1 MNAPRQP
8 KQSETEAHLSE
19 TLRQIE
25 RIKLEWETTIDAIS
39 QLVCLIDREG
49 TVLRANRAVESWNLA
64 NVREVKGKKLHRLLH
79 GVCGSATCY
88 WGDFWKKV
96 QAAMILHAAM
106 EYEVD
111 DKILD
116 RFLQISLRPIIDYH
130 KGEEQVHNGVATVV
144 IQDITINKCAAEAL
158 MEAKDAAE
166 AAAKAKSQFLANMSH
181 EIRTPLNAVIGMTSI
196 LLDTPLNK
204 EQRDFVQTIRTS
216 GDALLMIIN
225 DILDFSK
232 IEANMLEL
240 ELQPFDLRG
249 CIEESLDL
257 IAPTASNKGIDLAY
271 VIHEAAPAMPVGD
284 VTRLRQVMVNLLSN
298 AVKFTERGEVV
309 VTVKAQPLSGNHY
322 EFHFAVKDTGI
333 GIPADRMGRLFQS
346 FTQVDATTTR
356 KYGGTGLG
364 LAISKRLIELM
375 GGKIWVDSE
384 FGKGSV
390 FNFTINMDSVPSQGR
405 AFLQGRQ
412 TQMLGK
418 RLLIVDD
425 NATNRYIMVRQ
436 ARSWGME
443 PFAFASGMEVLDWL
457 QQGNY
462 FSIGILD
469 MAMPEMDGVNL
480 AQEIRKIE
488 GHEEIP
494 LIMLT
499 SMGNRESGKHGNL
512 FAAHLTKP
520 VKPAQLHIVLLSVLT
535 GQKVALS
542 ETERPFTFDP
552 ELGRQLPLRILLAE
566 DNAINQKVTLRILER
581 LGYRPDVAVNG
592 MQVIEAVNSKS
603 YDLILMDVQMPD
615 MDGVAATH
623 QIRGMV
629 PLEKQP
635 WIVALT
641 AHALPG
647 DREIYLATGMD
658 DYISKPVRPEELV
671 AALERCKRPEHAR
684 HAPETTGTGRLRAE
698 RMGEGTAIDIE
709 VLNQLQNAMGESG
722 PKLLIDLIDIY
733 LDDTPKRL
741 GEIQDAVIHRDA
753 NALRDA
759 AHPLKSS
766 SASLGAILFSELCQQ
781 LEEMGIRRRLSGAS
795 EGVDAL
801 NAEFDRVRWALQQY
815 KTML

>member
-1 MNAPRQP
+1 MSEASPP
-8 KQSETEAHLSE
+8 KQSQSDAGVYE

-25 RIKLEWETTIDAIS
+25 RIKLEWETTIDAIPS
-39 QLVCLIDREG
+39 LVCLIDRQG
-49 TVLRANRAVESWNLA
+49 TVLRANRAVETWNLSD
-64 NVREVKGKKLHRLLH
+64 VRQVHGKKLHRLLH
-79 GVCGSATCY
+79 GVCGSTLCY
-88 WGDFWKKV
+88 WGDYWEKV
-96 QAAMILHAAM
+96 QAAMNLHAPL
-106 EYEVD
+106 EYEVE

-116 RFLQISLRPIIDYH
+116 KYLQISMRPVVDAH
-130 KGEEQVHNGVATVV
+130 KGDGQLHDGIAVIVV
-144 IQDITINKCAAEAL
+144 QDITINKQALEAL
-158 MEAKDAAE
+158 IEAKDAAE

-181 EIRTPLNAVIGMTSI
+181 EIRTPLNAIIGMTSI
-196 LLDTPLNK
+196 LYDTSLNH
-204 EQRDFVQTIRTS
+204 EQREFVQTIRTS

-257 IAPTASNKGIDLAY
+257 VAPTASNKGLDLAY
-271 VIHEAAPAMPVGD
+271 VIHDDTPAVPVGD
-284 VTRLRQVMVNLLSN
+284 ATRIRQVMVNLLSN

-309 VTVKAQPLSGNHY
+309 LTARAKSLNGDQYV
-322 EFHFAVKDTGI
+322 FHFSVKDTGI
-333 GIPADRMGRLFQS
+333 GIPADRIDRLFKS

-375 GGKIWVDSE
+375 GGTIWVESE
-384 FGKGSV
+384 VGKGSV
-390 FNFTINMDSVPSQGR
+390 FNFTIQMDSIPSQSR
-405 AFLQGRQ
+405 IFPQGRQ

-457 QQGNY
+457 QQGNI

-469 MAMPEMDGVNL
+469 MAMPEMDGVML
-480 AQEIRKIE
+480 AQEIRKID
-488 GHEEIP
+488 GCEEPP
-494 LIMLT
+494 LILLT
-499 SMGNRESGKHGNL
+499 SMSNRRSSKDPSL

-520 VKPAQLHIVLLSVLT
+520 VKPAQLHIILLSVLT
-535 GQKVALS
+535 GQRVSLA
-542 ETERPFTFDP
+542 EAERPFTFDP
-552 ELGRQLPLRILLAE
+552 ELGKHKPLKILLAE
-566 DNAINQKVTLRILER
+566 DNAINQKVTTSMLVR
-581 LGYRPDVAVNG
+581 LGYQPDLATNG
-592 MQVIEAVNSKS
+592 MQVVDVVNRNS
-603 YDLILMDVQMPD
+603 YDVILMDVQMPD

-623 QIRGMV
+623 QIRSMI

-635 WIVALT
+635 WIIALT

-647 DREIYLATGMD
+647 DREQYLSKGMD

-684 HAPETTGTGRLRAE
+684 HAPETVGTGRLRAE
-698 RMGEGTAIDIE
+698 RTLADAAINIRVME
-709 VLNQLQNAMGESG
+709 RLQSAMGDSG
-722 PKLLIDLIDIY
+722 AQLLIDLIDIY
-733 LDDTPKRL
+733 LEDAPRRL
-741 GEIQDAVIHRDA
+741 AEIQDAVLHRDA
-753 NALRDA
+753 DSLRQA

-766 SASLGAILFSELCQQ
+766 SASLGAMLISELCQQ
-781 LEEMGIRRRLSGAS
+781 LEEMGIRREFAGAI
-795 EGVDAL
+795 EGVEVL
-801 NAEFDRVRWALQQY
+801 EAEFDRVRRALHHY
-815 KTML
+815 KSTL